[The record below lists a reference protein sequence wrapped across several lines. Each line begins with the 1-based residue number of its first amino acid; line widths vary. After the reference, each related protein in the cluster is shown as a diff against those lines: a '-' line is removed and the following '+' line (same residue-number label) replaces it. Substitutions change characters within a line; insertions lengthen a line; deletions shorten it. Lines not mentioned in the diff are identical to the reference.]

1 MRVKFGNKIFE
12 SDKIIYPG
20 GIGNVLYVSY
30 PNGSYEVTCCDD
42 ELAKELFNRAFTD
55 GYVDF
60 NSKYIDY
67 DNSWQMSNK

>member
-20 GIGNVLYVSY
+20 GRGNELFVSIL
-30 PNGSYEVTCCDD
+30 GRSYEVTCVT
-42 ELAKELFNRAFTD
+42 EKLAKSLFDQAFIN

-60 NSKYIDY
+60 NRDDVDY
-67 DNSWQMSNK
+67 DNSGSWKL